1 LGVLLIEL
9 MLLKEDALMLVL
21 LLLLLLEILS
31 GARSGCER
39 GEMVTEDATSRACRR
54 CGLNVDLD
62 TARLVETGRLLREDA
77 EHSRIEGR
85 EEGGGGRGL
94 IRVRVE
100 LRLV

>member
-21 LLLLLLEILS
+21 LLLLLEILS

-39 GEMVTEDATSRACRR
+39 GEMVTEDTTSRACRR